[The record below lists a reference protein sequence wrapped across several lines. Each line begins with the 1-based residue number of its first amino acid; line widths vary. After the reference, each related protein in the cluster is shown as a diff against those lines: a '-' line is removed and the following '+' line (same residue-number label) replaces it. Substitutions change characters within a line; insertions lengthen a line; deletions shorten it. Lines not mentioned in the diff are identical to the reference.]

1 MLKILLKFLFKTLF
15 FLIPIFF
22 IHISIIFLVFNFFL
36 PINILNSYVFNL
48 IFSLAIYSGTY
59 FFSLSNSSNS
69 IVFYSL
75 ATVFKFFMFYVFLYP
90 KFIFD
95 GEIQNLEFFTFFV
108 PYLTCLTIEINQLL
122 KFLNSRG

>member
-1 MLKILLKFLFKTLF
+1 MLKVSLKFLFKTLF

-22 IHISIIFLVFNFFL
+22 IHISIIFLVYNFL
-36 PINILNSYVFNL
+36 WPVNILNSYVFNL

-75 ATVFKFFMFYVFLYP
+75 GTVFKFFMFYVFLYP

-108 PYLTCLTIEINQLL
+108 PYLTCLIIEINQLL